1 MKANKLTAAITA
13 VGGYVPPDVLSNK
26 DLESIIETSDAW
38 ITSRTGI
45 QERRIL
51 KQGASSDMGV
61 AVLKELCEKSGT
73 SMLDID
79 LVIVGTITPDYIFP
93 SNANVICDKAGAK
106 NAWGFDLGAACSGF
120 LYALSVGSQFIETG
134 KYKKV
139 AVIGMDK
146 MSSIVDYEDR
156 NTCVI
161 FGDGAAG
168 VLLEPN
174 AEGFGVQDFDLYSDG
189 KGRELLYQPAGG
201 SLMPPSED
209 TVKNR
214 LHYLKQDGKTVFKHA
229 VTNMGDATIK
239 LMQKHNLT
247 AENLDWFVPHQANM
261 RIIDAVADYANFPKE
276 KIMINI
282 ARYGNTTAATLPLC
296 FWDYENQLKKGD
308 KVVLAAF
315 GGGFTW
321 GAVYLTWAY

>member
-73 SMLDID
+73 SVLDID

-146 MSSIVDYEDR
+146 MSSIVDYQDR

-201 SLMPPSED
+201 SLMPPSEN

-239 LMQKHNLT
+239 LMQKHNLS
-247 AENLDWFVPHQANM
+247 AETLDWFVPHQANM

>member
-146 MSSIVDYEDR
+146 MSSIVDYQDR

-239 LMQKHNLT
+239 LMQKHNLS
-247 AENLDWFVPHQANM
+247 AETLDWFVPHQANM

>member
-73 SMLDID
+73 SVLDID

-146 MSSIVDYEDR
+146 MSSIVDYQDR

-239 LMQKHNLT
+239 LMQKHNLS
-247 AENLDWFVPHQANM
+247 AETLDWFVPHQANM